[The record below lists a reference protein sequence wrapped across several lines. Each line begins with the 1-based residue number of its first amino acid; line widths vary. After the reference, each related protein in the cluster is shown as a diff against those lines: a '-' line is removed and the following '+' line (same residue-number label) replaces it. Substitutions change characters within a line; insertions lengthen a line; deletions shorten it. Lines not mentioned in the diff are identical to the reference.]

1 MDDERHSDPIP
12 QERHRNEWL
21 GIVLRLAAAVV
32 VLVGGYIGLAYYFG
46 DRIPSGTTVE
56 GVDVGMLSSQD
67 AQDVLADKLS
77 ERTEAPVVITAE
89 GEQVQLEPAQSGLS
103 VDYDA
108 TLRGATGLSF
118 DPRNL
123 WAQVTGDGRSLPLQT
138 VVDQDGLEAALE
150 DVAPE
155 LALEPVEGEV
165 VLSRGQVSSTR
176 PVQGHEVDVQ
186 ATADQVAQQWPAERE
201 VEVEAMLTEQRPV
214 LTTGQVQAFVTD
226 VAEPALQGPV
236 DLMVGDVRARL
247 TPNQLSRL
255 LSVEQRGDTPGE
267 AALALVSDD
276 EGLLDLAVDGL
287 AQVERP
293 ARDAA
298 VRLSDAGVPET
309 VPARVGIALDEQSLL
324 AGVHKVLT
332 IGDSAAS
339 GDGAATTSAG
349 PGQAQVQGRVVTVRT
364 VKTKPDITDA
374 DTAKWRV
381 DAVMAEFESQFPT
394 GPANQARTEN
404 IRVGLR
410 YLNGMVVLPGE
421 QFSLADALAPIS
433 TDRGY
438 VDAGVI
444 RDGRLVEGI
453 GGGLSQVSTTV
464 LNTAW
469 FSGLE
474 LDEFTPHSYYI
485 ARYPVGREATISVGL
500 LDNVWTN
507 DTESPVVIQTSIE
520 DDTIVMTFWGD
531 RQYNVKTTTGPRR
544 DIKEPEEFDDDAED
558 CLEQGAVEGFT
569 ITVTRTLSRSGD
581 VVRTEPYTT
590 TYQPSPGVTCTSH
603 GDR

>member
-1 MDDERHSDPIP
+1 VDDERHSSPIP
-12 QERHRNEWL
+12 RERQRSEWL
-21 GIVLRLAAAVV
+21 GIVLRLCVALV

-56 GVDVGMLSSQD
+56 GVDVGMLSKQR

-77 ERTEAPVVITAE
+77 ERTQTPVVITAA
-89 GEQVQLEPAQSGLS
+89 GEQVQLEPAQAGLAA
-103 VDYDA
+103 DYDA
-108 TLRGATGLSF
+108 TLRGTTGLSY

-138 VVDQDGLEAALE
+138 TVEQDKLAAALE
-150 DVAPE
+150 EVAPE

-165 VLSRGQVSSTR
+165 VLSRGRVSATR
-176 PVQGHEVDVQ
+176 PVKGHEVNIP
-186 ATADQVAQQWPAERE
+186 ATADQVAGQWPADP
-201 VEVEAMLTEQRPV
+201 EVEATLSERRPV
-214 LTTGQVQAFVTD
+214 LTTEQVQTFVTD

-236 DLMVGDVRARL
+236 DLVAEGVRARL

-255 LSVEQRGDTPGE
+255 LSVERQGDTPGE
-267 AALALVSDD
+267 ARLTLVPDD
-276 EGLLDLAVDGL
+276 ERLLDQAVASL
-287 AQVERP
+287 AQVQRP
-293 ARDAA
+293 AKD
-298 VRLSDAGVPET
+298 VSVQLSAAGVPEII
-309 VPARVGIALDEQSLL
+309 PGRVGIALDEQSVL
-324 AGVHKVLT
+324 AGLHQVLG
-332 IGDSAAS
+332 ISDSAAS

-349 PGQAQVQGRVVTVRT
+349 PGGAQVKGRVVTVRT
-364 VKTKPDITDA
+364 VQTKPEL
-374 DTAKWRV
+374 TAANTAAWRV
-381 DAVMAEFESQFPT
+381 DAVMAQFESQFPT
-394 GPANQARTEN
+394 GPANEARTEN

-410 YLNGMVVLPGE
+410 YLSGMVVLPGE
-421 QFSLADALAPIS
+421 QFSLAAALAPIS

-469 FSGLE
+469 FAGLE

-485 ARYPVGREATISVGL
+485 ERYPVGREATISVGL
-500 LDNVWTN
+500 IDNVWTN
-507 DTESPVVIQTSIE
+507 DTTSPVVIQTSME
-520 DDTIVMTFWGD
+520 EDTIVMRFWGE

-544 DIKEPEEFDDDAED
+544 DIEQPEEFDDDAED
-558 CLEQGAVEGFT
+558 CLDQGAVEGFT
-569 ITVTRTLSRSGD
+569 LTVTRTLSRSGD

-590 TYQPSPGVTCTSH
+590 TYQPSPGVTCTRE
-603 GDR
+603 GGR

>member
-12 QERHRNEWL
+12 QERQRGEWL
-21 GIVLRLAAAVV
+21 GIVLRLAAALV
-32 VLVGGYIGLAYYFG
+32 VLVGGYLGLAYYFG

-56 GVDVGMLSSQD
+56 GVDVGLLSKQS
-67 AQDVLADKLS
+67 AQDVLAEKLS
-77 ERTEAPVVITAE
+77 ERTETPVVITAE
-89 GEQVQLEPAQSGLS
+89 GEQVQLEPAQAGL
-103 VDYDA
+103 VADYDA
-108 TLRGATGLSF
+108 TLCGTTGLSY

-138 VVDQDGLEAALE
+138 EVDQDKLAAALE

-165 VLSRGQVSSTR
+165 VLSRGQVSATR
-176 PVQGHEVDVQ
+176 PMKGHEVDVQ
-186 ATADQVAQQWPAERE
+186 ATADQVARQWPDEP
-201 VEVEAMLTEQRPV
+201 EVEAQLTERRPV
-214 LTTGQVQAFVTD
+214 LTTEQVQAFVTD

-236 DLMVGDVRARL
+236 DLVADDVRARL

-255 LSVEQRGDTPGE
+255 LTVERRGDTPGE
-267 AALALVSDD
+267 AMLTLVPDD
-276 EGLLDLAVDGL
+276 QGLLDLAVASL

-293 ARDAA
+293 AKDAS
-298 VRLSDAGVPET
+298 VQLSAAGVPEI
-309 VPARVGIALDEQSLL
+309 VPGRIGIALDEQSVL
-324 AGVHKVLT
+324 AGLHEALRIT
-332 IGDSAAS
+332 DSPAS
-339 GDGAATTSAG
+339 GDGAATTSAR
-349 PGQAQVQGRVVTVRT
+349 PGEAQVKGRVVTVRT
-364 VKTKPDITDA
+364 VETKPDITAA
-374 DTAKWRV
+374 DTAEWRV

-394 GPANQARTEN
+394 GPANEARTEN

-469 FSGLE
+469 FAGLE

-500 LDNVWTN
+500 IDNLWTN
-507 DTESPVVIQTSIE
+507 DTNSPVVIQTSME
-520 DDTIVMTFWGD
+520 DDTIVMRFWGD
-531 RQYNVKTTTGPRR
+531 RQYNVETKTGPRR
-544 DIKEPEEFDDDAED
+544 DVEQPEEFDDDAED
-558 CLEQGAVEGFT
+558 CLDQGAVEGFT

-590 TYQPSPGVTCTSH
+590 TYQPSPGVTCTRD
-603 GDR
+603 GGR